1 MDWESVPLV
10 RSPLWREHLIR
21 GQNHEAESA
30 VQKFSSV
37 APNGSLDCGRCRPGL
52 SGCCIEGNKVPACV
66 ASCMCVCV
74 ACVTILHTHTHTQRN
89 AVKRWK
95 AACEGEHVTCVAW
108 RACVLFC
115 GGAGERPTRSCLRGN
130 REGAGPAFGGRCP
143 SREPY
148 RRSSSLCLGEG
159 QVSEA
164 GGRAGEPGIAQS
176 GVERVTPLRLRCDIQ
191 ILSIAP

>member
-1 MDWESVPLV
+1 MRRSQPCRNSVPLHQTD
-10 RSPLWREHLIR
+10 LWIVA
-21 GQNHEAESA
+21 GA
-30 VQKFSSV
+30 VPVSRAVALKETKFPRV
-37 APNGSLDCGRCRPGL
+37 WHR
-52 SGCCIEGNKVPACV
+52 V
-66 ASCMCVCV
+66 CVCV
-74 ACVTILHTHTHTQRN
+74 SHVLLFCTHTHTQRN

-130 REGAGPAFGGRCP
+130 REGAGPAFGGRRP

-159 QVSEA
+159 QEVSEA

-176 GVERVTPLRLRCDIQ
+176 GVECVTPLRLRCDIQ